1 LKWGYVYTW
10 KREKDIIQLVI
21 ILYSTDNPN
30 PFLPFF
36 LSKKKKERKKQ
47 GKGKL
52 KRKEKKVSILNIR

>member
-36 LSKKKKERKKQ
+36 LSKKKK
-47 GKGKL
+47 
-52 KRKEKKVSILNIR
+52 KEKNKEREN